1 MDRKKDVLY
10 FNPGSCGPRRF
21 ELPIAIGM
29 LQLKQGTPP
38 LAEIV
43 QLDCS

>member
-1 MDRKKDVLY
+1 VLY

-21 ELPIAIGM
+21 ELPITIGM
-29 LQLKQGTPP
+29 LQLNPGTAP

-43 QLDCS
+43 PLDCS